1 MTRLKCIA
9 IDDEPFALEML
20 ADDIGQVDFLELVA
34 TFSNPVSSVS
44 LLSEGMIDLIFLD
57 IQMPTLTGIQFL
69 KNLQKPPMVI
79 FITAYQQYALEGYEL
94 NIIDYLLKPVPFQR
108 FLKAC
113 EKAQEL
119 FLLRQKD
126 IVTPPEHEQNF
137 FFIFSE
143 YKQIKL
149 FFDTI
154 LYIEGMK
161 DYVKIYTTQQT
172 RPILTRLNLKAIEA
186 KLPVSQFCRVHQSFI
201 VALGKITAFQKSK
214 IQISQTQIPVGSRFL
229 SQFEE
234 QYRKPN

>member
-126 IVTPPEHEQNF
+126 IVIPPNF